1 MEQNPYFDPQPNVPM
16 TLELVKNFKNA
27 LNKKGHPYW
36 GWEVKDELGATLSW
50 FINDEGTHAEIEA
63 LKKKG
68 QQAIVTLRF
77 ANKKPFYEVKSAF
90 FDRRGDVVKEE
101 PGLDTAEGLEAYRKK
116 VKNALYMAYKDVDTV
131 AMEFAKEW
139 GDAQAAERLFTPDV
153 RQKLATSILIDYLKK
168 S

>member
-1 MEQNPYFDPQPNVPM
+1 MEKNPYFDPQPNVPT

-27 LNKKGHPYW
+27 LNKNNKPYW

-90 FDRRGDVVKEE
+90 FDGRGNVVRETPPPTLTDEK
-101 PGLDTAEGLEAYRKK
+101 YRADR
-116 VKNALYMAYKDVDTV
+116 KNAIYSALVD
-131 AMEFAKEW
+131 AAKVVDEYNATDD
-139 GDAQAAERLFTPDV
+139 GTRYPLGPEDV
-153 RQKLATSILIDYLKK
+153 RTIAIHLNIGFERRQ
-168 S
+168 